1 MDSLEVAAKV
11 LKANVFSATG
21 ENISE
26 KQAKYIAAATI
37 TAWLGAEKADIQA
50 QIDAAETFVIAQ
62 THHQNT
68 IDRYLATRLKQLKDT
83 TS

>member
-26 KQAKYIAAATI
+26 KQAKHIAAAT
-37 TAWLGAEKADIQA
+37 TGAWLEEQKALADKLSSTLQTYELKTWFEKISEW
-50 QIDAAETFVIAQ
+50 IG
-62 THHQNT
+62 N
-68 IDRYLATRLKQLKDT
+68 RLSELKDT